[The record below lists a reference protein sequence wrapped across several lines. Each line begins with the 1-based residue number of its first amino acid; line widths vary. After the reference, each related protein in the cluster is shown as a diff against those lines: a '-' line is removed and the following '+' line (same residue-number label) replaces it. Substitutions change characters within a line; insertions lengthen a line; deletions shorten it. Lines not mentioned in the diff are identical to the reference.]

1 MTIPQILDKLATKM
15 RKRAQEEATR
25 PVPRVYDDVVQEIVS
40 DPGMQRVA
48 AKLPDFQSM
57 KSSMYRKCRAR
68 LPPLPKSR
76 AEVNLQGEWAETT
89 SGEPFVI
96 GTRGDDK
103 IILLRTTA
111 NLKLLEAADSIYM
124 DGTFKTCPQLFYQ
137 MFTIHAFYHA
147 PPTISPDLHASP

>member
-1 MTIPQILDKLATKM
+1 M
-15 RKRAQEEATR
+15 
-25 PVPRVYDDVVQEIVS
+25 YDNVQEVAS
-40 DPGMQRVA
+40 DPDVQRVA

-89 SGEPFVI
+89 NGEPFVV